1 MKRSVGWFL
10 LFFVIVVAA
19 GTALIWLTPAMIEPD
34 STIQTWVPA
43 VLGAVFAAS
52 AFVAWK
58 VRPNWK
64 QTPPAQQP

>member
-10 LFFVIVVAA
+10 FFFVIVVAA
-19 GTALIWLTPAMIEPD
+19 GAALIWLTPAMIEDD

-43 VLGAVFAAS
+43 VLGAVLAAS

-64 QTPPAQQP
+64 QTPPTQQP